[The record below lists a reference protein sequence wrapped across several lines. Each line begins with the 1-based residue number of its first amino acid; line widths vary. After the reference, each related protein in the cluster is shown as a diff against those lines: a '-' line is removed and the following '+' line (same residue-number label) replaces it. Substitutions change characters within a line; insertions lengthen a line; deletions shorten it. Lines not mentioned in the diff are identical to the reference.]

1 MIKEESACVGRQ
13 IELNRRGDDK
23 GDDRSSGE
31 EGPERVFA
39 TGTVSLW
46 LIVMLKLS
54 AIVR

>member
-23 GDDRSSGE
+23 GDDRSSGG

-46 LIVMLKLS
+46 LIVMLK
-54 AIVR
+54 